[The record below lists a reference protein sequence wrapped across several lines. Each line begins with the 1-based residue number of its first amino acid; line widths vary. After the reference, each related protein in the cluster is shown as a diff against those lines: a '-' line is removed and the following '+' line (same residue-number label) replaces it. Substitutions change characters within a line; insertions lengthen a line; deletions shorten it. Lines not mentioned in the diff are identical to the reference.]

1 MSCSRGA
8 LPGLGCPPPESSSV
22 LPSSGT
28 AALGLPSGAAGGRGP
43 CFGASE
49 QPLLQGDA
57 AHLLGEGGEPF
68 SISFRNSFL
77 VSFCSFKCLLASDH
91 SLSSYK
97 RFCSPSRAAR
107 SGTLRPSCRSP
118 EARGDLG
125 SPRGDR
131 PVLASAQRSASQQP
145 PSAAGVPRGLS
156 APLGPTFGW
165 EEQPVA
171 LRAVGWVGPGAPAL
185 RAVGLSRACAGS
197 RELRW
202 LPPPSCCGT
211 GLWTGMCPQPS
222 ACLNTQ
228 RLHPGPVLGPGCSRR
243 GCPGRGLPRG
253 RAGDGRGLRV
263 PRWPRGRAAGC
274 RVQCDLQRRPSLALF
289 PLLWLVTT
297 QAVGLQLLRGL
308 HVAFSLEVGCRCGG
322 RRWQEPKGAGWT

>member
-1 MSCSRGA
+1 MCLFPDVSCSRGA

-49 QPLLQGDA
+49 HPLLQGDA

-125 SPRGDR
+125 SPRGAR

-156 APLGPTFGW
+156 APLVPPWAGRSSPWLSELWG
-165 EEQPVA
+165 
-171 LRAVGWVGPGAPAL
+171 GWVQAL
-185 RAVGLSRACAGS
+185 PPCVLWGSAGLVLGAGS
-197 RELRW
+197 
-202 LPPPSCCGT
+202 CG
-211 GLWTGMCPQPS
+211 
-222 ACLNTQ
+222 
-228 RLHPGPVLGPGCSRR
+228 GCRHRPAAAQGS
-243 GCPGRGLPRG
+243 GQG
-253 RAGDGRGLRV
+253 RV
-263 PRWPRGRAAGC
+263 PSPVRA
-274 RVQCDLQRRPSLALF
+274 
-289 PLLWLVTT
+289 
-297 QAVGLQLLRGL
+297 
-308 HVAFSLEVGCRCGG
+308 
-322 RRWQEPKGAGWT
+322 